1 MNNDTKRELNKKPIE
16 LVFHNIHDH
25 GVEIMDMW
33 MNEIEIRTGGRV
45 KFTRSTGEN
54 PELIAAADVVRD
66 VPANS
71 SRYPLLNLVQIPFVF
86 PSSTVGCRVIAQLYS
101 EFPEFRDELN
111 DVKVVG
117 LGIGALMAIFSS
129 KTWGPIRTIEDFK
142 DARVRSLLPIDGVI
156 EALGAKPLHVGYLEI
171 SHLLETGQLD
181 ATVLGILPAYNFKL
195 AEGAAPYCTIPGKRS
210 ITMHP
215 IRIYMKWDTW
225 DNLPPEICKV
235 IEEIGPAGSD
245 CWYAVQSG
253 VDADNHLLEAMEYIK
268 QKGELVKVTPEELDR
283 WRQMVRPNLDSV
295 LRDAEIK
302 GLPGEKFFN
311 RMNKLVTEYI

>member
-1 MNNDTKRELNKKPIE
+1 MNSDARKESQDKAIV

-25 GVEIMDMW
+25 GTEIMDMW

-117 LGIGALMAIFSS
+117 LGIGALMAIFS
-129 KTWGPIRTIEDFK
+129 G
-142 DARVRSLLPIDGVI
+142 
-156 EALGAKPLHVGYLEI
+156 
-171 SHLLETGQLD
+171 
-181 ATVLGILPAYNFKL
+181 
-195 AEGAAPYCTIPGKRS
+195 
-210 ITMHP
+210 
-215 IRIYMKWDTW
+215 
-225 DNLPPEICKV
+225 
-235 IEEIGPAGSD
+235 
-245 CWYAVQSG
+245 
-253 VDADNHLLEAMEYIK
+253 
-268 QKGELVKVTPEELDR
+268 
-283 WRQMVRPNLDSV
+283 
-295 LRDAEIK
+295 
-302 GLPGEKFFN
+302 
-311 RMNKLVTEYI
+311 